1 MATKLTQ
8 PTDRETALRQM
19 GEDLS
24 ERLAADRT
32 GENAASRM
40 IACWPST
47 AGGPP
52 VSVGRYND
60 LSPAS
65 PPVAMRGGWSAGR
78 KGVGTCDKEEK
89 CLTEVMSEKE
99 LLSRIT
105 IDPEICHGKPCIRG
119 LRYPVVSMLE
129 YLAGGDTS
137 EDLLREF
144 PDLEPEDIQACL
156 TFAARSL
163 NLHSV
168 HLAVA

>member
-1 MATKLTQ
+1 M
-8 PTDRETALRQM
+8 RIV
-19 GEDLS
+19 G
-24 ERLAADRT
+24 AAGVDRT
-32 GENAASRM
+32 SGNAAYRT
-40 IACWPST
+40 IAYGLST
-47 AGGPP
+47 A
-52 VSVGRYND
+52 
-60 LSPAS
+60 A

-129 YLAGGDTS
+129 YLAGGDTA